1 MGDIADILGVQKKEQ
16 KGSGIPSTAT
26 PSSASGPASASQN
39 QKHKKP
45 LGMSREVYAL
55 MGEQGLPPVMP
66 SQSAAGGF
74 KKKRHGAT
82 GQARW
87 EWRAFT
93 NSARN
98 DPSWGVLKLKHWQPA
113 SAEQQD
119 YAFALLNKKVSVPTY
134 TPAEYD
140 TRLQVAGC
148 AGRPWRQTI
157 SSVRTVQIGS

>member
-1 MGDIADILGVQKKEQ
+1 
-16 KGSGIPSTAT
+16 
-26 PSSASGPASASQN
+26 
-39 QKHKKP
+39 
-45 LGMSREVYAL
+45 MSREVYAL

-148 AGRPWRQTI
+148 AGRPRRQTI
-157 SSVRTVQIGS
+157 SSVRTVPYDIPYPGRH